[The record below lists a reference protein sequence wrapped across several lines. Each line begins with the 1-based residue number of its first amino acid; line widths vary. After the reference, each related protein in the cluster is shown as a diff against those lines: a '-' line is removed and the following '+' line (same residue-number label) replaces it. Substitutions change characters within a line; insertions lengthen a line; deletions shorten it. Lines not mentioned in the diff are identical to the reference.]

1 MPLPDIPAVEQ
12 AVIEMTNSFRAQ
24 NRLGQVTANPAL
36 TKAARAYA
44 AYLAKTKAFSHTA
57 DNRDVGTRANASGYE
72 WCSIGENLAMNLDS
86 RGFETRALARQT
98 VEGWI
103 NSPGH
108 KENLLGPHY
117 TEIGVGV
124 VKAPDENPK
133 YITVQV
139 FGRPQSEK
147 FTFQIANS
155 SGVRVSYTFSGET
168 HDLSP
173 SMSVTHTA
181 CTPGA
186 LAFVKA
192 GTKKVAA
199 TFEAADQTIYT
210 LKGDAKA
217 GLKVELSKRATLD

>member
-12 AVIEMTNSFRAQ
+12 VVIDMTNAFRRE
-24 NRLGQVTANPAL
+24 NRLGQVTASPAL
-36 TKAARAYA
+36 SKTARAYA
-44 AYLAKTKAFSHTA
+44 TYLAKNNAFSHTA
-57 DNRDVGTRANASGYE
+57 DNRDVGTRASSSGYQ

-86 RGFETRALARQT
+86 RGFETKALAQQT
-98 VEGWI
+98 LEGWI

-124 VKAPDENPK
+124 VQAPDKNPK

-139 FGRPQSEK
+139 SGRPQSEK
-147 FTFQIANS
+147 FTFQIANA
-155 SGVRVSYTFSGET
+155 SGVPVAYTFSGET

-186 LAFVKA
+186 LDFIKA
-192 GTKKVAA
+192 GPKKVAA
-199 TFEAADQTIYT
+199 SFQAADQTVYT
-210 LKGDAKA
+210 LKSDTKA

>member
-1 MPLPDIPAVEQ
+1 MPLPDVPAVEQ
-12 AVIEMTNSFRAQ
+12 VVIEMTNAFRRE
-24 NRLGQVTANPAL
+24 NKLGQVTASPAL

-44 AYLAKTKAFSHTA
+44 AYLAKNNAFSHTA
-57 DNRDVGTRANASGYE
+57 DNRDVGARATASGYQ

-86 RGFETRALARQT
+86 RGFETRELARQT

-108 KENLLGPHY
+108 KANLLGPHY

-124 VKAPDENPK
+124 VQAPDKNPK
-133 YITVQV
+133 YIAVQV
-139 FGRPQSEK
+139 FGRPQSAK
-147 FTFQIANS
+147 FTFQIANAT
-155 SGVRVSYTFSGET
+155 GVPVSYTFSGET

-186 LAFVKA
+186 LDFIKA
-192 GTKKVAA
+192 GPKKVAA
-199 TFEAADQTIYT
+199 KFQAADQTVYT

-217 GLKVELSKRATLD
+217 GLKVELSKRATLE

>member
-1 MPLPDIPAVEQ
+1 MPLPDVPAVEQ
-12 AVIEMTNSFRAQ
+12 AVIEMTNAFRRE
-24 NRLGQVTANPAL
+24 NRLGSVAASPAL

-44 AYLAKTKAFSHTA
+44 AYLAKSGTFSHTA
-57 DNRDVGTRANASGYE
+57 DNSDVGRRAVASGYQ

-86 RGFETRALARQT
+86 SGFETRALAQAT

-103 NSPGH
+103 NSPPH

-124 VKAPDENPK
+124 VKAPDKHPK

-139 FGRPQSEK
+139 FGRPQSAK
-147 FTFQIANS
+147 LTFQISNAT
-155 SGVRVSYTFSGET
+155 GQPVTYAFGGED

-173 SMSVTHTA
+173 NMSVTHTA

-186 LAFVKA
+186 IDFVKA
-192 GTKKVAA
+192 GARKVSAR
-199 TFEAADQTIYT
+199 FEAGDQTVYT
-210 LKGDAKA
+210 VQSDGKS
-217 GLKVELSKRATLD
+217 GLKVELSRRAKLD

>member
-1 MPLPDIPAVEQ
+1 MLLPDVPAVEM
-12 AVIEMTNSFRAQ
+12 AVIEMTNAYRRE
-24 NRLGQVTANPAL
+24 NKLGQVKASPAL
-36 TKAARAYA
+36 TKTARAYA
-44 AYLAKTKAFSHTA
+44 AYLAKNNAFSHTA
-57 DNRDVGTRANASGYE
+57 DQRDVGDRATSSGYQ

-103 NSPGH
+103 KSPAH
-108 KENLLGPHY
+108 KENLLGGHY
-117 TEIGVGV
+117 TEVGVGV
-124 VKAPDENPK
+124 VRAPDKNPK

-139 FGRPQSEK
+139 FGRPHSEK
-147 FTFQIANS
+147 FTFQIANA
-155 SGVRVSYTFSGET
+155 SGQPVSYTFSGEA

-186 LAFVKA
+186 LDFVKA
-192 GTKKVAA
+192 GPKKISARYQA
-199 TFEAADQTIYT
+199 SDQTVYT
-210 LKGDAKA
+210 LKSDAKA

>member
-1 MPLPDIPAVEQ
+1 MPLPDVPAVEQ
-12 AVIEMTNSFRAQ
+12 AVIEMTNAFRRE
-24 NRLGQVTANPAL
+24 NRLGQVTASPAL

-44 AYLAKTKAFSHTA
+44 VYLAKNNAFSHTA
-57 DNRDVGTRANASGYE
+57 DNRDVGTRASASGYQ

-86 RGFETRALARQT
+86 RGFETRALAQQT

-124 VKAPDENPK
+124 VQAPDKNPK

-139 FGRPQSEK
+139 FGRPQSAK
-147 FTFQIANS
+147 VTFQIANS
-155 SGVRVSYTFSGET
+155 TGLPVAYTFSGEQ

-186 LAFVKA
+186 IDFLKA
-192 GTKKVAA
+192 GPKKVTARFQA
-199 TFEAADQTIYT
+199 TDQTVYT
-210 LKGDAKA
+210 LKSDAKA
-217 GLKVELSKRATLD
+217 GLKVALSKRAKLD

>member
-12 AVIEMTNSFRAQ
+12 VVVEMTNAFRRQ
-24 NRLGQVTANPAL
+24 YKLGQVKSNPAL
-36 TKAARAYA
+36 AQSARAYA
-44 AYLAKTKAFSHTA
+44 AYLAKNDAFSHTA
-57 DNRDVGTRANASGYE
+57 DNRDVGARARASGYK
-72 WCSIGENLAMNLDS
+72 WCSIGENLAMKLDS
-86 RGFETRALARQT
+86 RGFETRALAQQT

-108 KENLLGPHY
+108 RENLLGSHY

-124 VKAPDENPK
+124 VQAPDKNPK

-139 FGRPQSEK
+139 FGRPETAK
-147 FTFQIANS
+147 FTFQIANAT
-155 SGVRVSYTFSGET
+155 GVPVAYTFSGEA

-173 SMSVTHTA
+173 SMSVTHTS

-186 LAFVKA
+186 LDFVKA
-192 GTKKVAA
+192 GPKKVAA
-199 TFEAADQTIYT
+199 KYQAADQTVYT
-210 LKGDAKA
+210 LKSDPKA